1 MQKKI
6 TFGVLFL
13 AVSAILFT
21 SCNNQ
26 TTNSSSSS
34 SSYSSSIST
43 SLPSSSSSSSSIPSS
58 SSIKNEISISVS
70 GPKAVRYGNT
80 IPFGYADGL
89 KRNTTLL
96 GFINGEIIKNVGN
109 IMMNH
114 TLMFSKNKYKIG
126 DEIELIGDNLNINYL
141 SKQYKT
147 IPYEITTSLN
157 PNLKRIIE

>member
-1 MQKKI
+1 MVQEP
-6 TFGVLFL
+6 V
-13 AVSAILFT
+13 T
-21 SCNNQ
+21 SCAAP
-26 TTNSSSSS
+26 TK
-34 SSYSSSIST
+34 YSFIN
-43 SLPSSSSSSSSIPSS
+43 LPPFSKTVLKLYSPIWC
-58 SSIKNEISISVS
+58 IKEVKQ
-70 GPKAVRYGNT
+70 GEEVGYGNKKTVPENGYIYT